1 MTAMMT
7 YMPSGRFAPTPS
19 GPLHVGNLR
28 TALVAWLFARA
39 DASPLWLRFDDLD
52 AEAVRPDHYRSQ
64 ADDLA
69 ALGLGWDGDPIRQ
82 SERLPHYRSALA
94 DLEAAGDVYPCFCSR
109 REIREAA
116 QAPNSPL
123 AGHGYPGTC
132 RELTPAQQ
140 TRQRAAGRTPAL
152 RLRAAGAVVTFDD
165 RLAGPQRH
173 ELDDFVVMRNDG
185 TPAYHLVNVVDDHAL
200 EIELVVR
207 GDDLLPSAARQ
218 LFLARLLGRPEPAQA
233 HVPLVV
239 SPGGERLAKRHGAVG
254 LADRAARGEPP
265 ARVLSFLATSL
276 GLAEPGEP
284 VTPAQLVPRFR
295 PDALPREPFVLEA
308 GWLAAPG
315 PGPDE
320 GPATASW

>member
-1 MTAMMT
+1 
-7 YMPSGRFAPTPS
+7 MPSGRFAPTPS

-28 TALVAWLFARA
+28 TALLAWLFARS
-39 DASPLWLRFDDLD
+39 DGSTLWLRFDDLD
-52 AEAVRPDHYRSQ
+52 AEAVRPEHYRSQ

-69 ALGLGWDGDPIRQ
+69 ALGLTWDREPVRQ
-82 SERLPHYRSALA
+82 SERLPLYRAALA
-94 DLEAAGDVYPCFCSR
+94 ELEATGAVYPCFCSR

-132 RELTPAQQ
+132 RDLAPAEQ
-140 TRQRAAGRTPAL
+140 TRRRAAGRTPAL
-152 RLRAAGAVVTFDD
+152 RLRAAGIVVAFDD

-185 TPAYHLVNVVDDHAL
+185 TPAYHLVNVVDDHEL
-200 EIELVVR
+200 GIELVVR

-218 LFLARLLGRPEPAQA
+218 LLLARFLGRPEPAQA
-233 HVPLVV
+233 HVPLVL

-254 LADRAARGEPP
+254 LADRAAAGESP
-265 ARVLSFLATSL
+265 AQVLSFLAASL

-295 PDALPREPFVLEA
+295 PDALPREPFVLDP

-315 PGPDE
+315 SDDGPV
-320 GPATASW
+320 TASW

>member
-1 MTAMMT
+1 
-7 YMPSGRFAPTPS
+7 MPSGRFAPTPS

-28 TALVAWLFARA
+28 TALVAWLFARC

-52 AEAVRPDHYRSQ
+52 AEAVRPEHYRSQ
-64 ADDLA
+64 AGDLA
-69 ALGLGWDGDPIRQ
+69 ALGLTWDREPVRQ
-82 SERLPHYRSALA
+82 SDRLPRYRVALA
-94 DLEAAGDVYPCFCSR
+94 GLEAVGAVYPCFCSR

-132 RELTPAQQ
+132 RNLTRAEQA
-140 TRQRAAGRTPAL
+140 RRRAAGRTPAL

-185 TPAYHLVNVVDDHAL
+185 TPAYHLVNVVDDHEL
-200 EIELVVR
+200 GIELVVR

-218 LFLARLLGRPEPAQA
+218 LFLARLLGLPEPPQA
-233 HVPLVV
+233 HVPLVL
-239 SPGGERLAKRHGAVG
+239 SPDGERLAKRHGAVG
-254 LADRAARGEPP
+254 LADRAALGEPP
-265 ARVLSFLATSL
+265 AAVLSFLAASV

-284 VTPAQLVPRFR
+284 VTPADLVPRFR
-295 PDALPREPFVLEA
+295 PDALPRAPFVLDA
-308 GWLAAPG
+308 AWLAAG
-315 PGPDE
+315 V
-320 GPATASW
+320 

>member
-1 MTAMMT
+1 MTAMMA

-28 TALVAWLFARA
+28 TALVAWLFARS

-52 AEAVRPDHYRSQ
+52 AQAVRPEHYQGQ

-69 ALGLGWDGDPIRQ
+69 ALGLHWDGGPVRQ
-82 SERLPHYRSALA
+82 SERLPWYRAALA
-94 DLEAAGDVYPCFCSR
+94 ELEAAGVVYPCFCSR

-132 RELTPAQQ
+132 RHLAPVEQA
-140 TRQRAAGRTPAL
+140 RRRGAGRTPAL
-152 RLRAAGAVVTFDD
+152 RLRAEGTVITFRD

-185 TPAYHLVNVVDDHAL
+185 TPAYHLVNVVDDHQMG
-200 EIELVVR
+200 IDLVVR

-218 LFLARLLGRPEPAQA
+218 LFLARLLERPEPAQA
-233 HVPLVV
+233 HVPLVL

-254 LADRAARGEPP
+254 LADRATQGEPP
-265 ARVLSFLATSL
+265 ACVLSFLATSL

-284 VTPAQLVPRFR
+284 VSPAQLLARFN
-295 PDALPREPFVLEA
+295 PDTLPREPFVLDPA
-308 GWLAAPG
+308 WVAAT
-315 PGPDE
+315 E
-320 GPATASW
+320 